1 MLCAPRIFSL
11 PRPNLR
17 SQETMHSDR
26 HAAKHRRD
34 VSRRRQVY
42 ARGSDRGCGRT
53 IMIFSLS
60 LMLLMK
66 HHALSSSIITILLL
80 LIVTIM
86 VGSVPVVAKQQA
98 KGHLRSTLPVPRFS
112 ISKAR
117 KTRRPVLF

>member
-1 MLCAPRIFSL
+1 
-11 PRPNLR
+11 
-17 SQETMHSDR
+17 MHSDR

-34 VSRRRQVY
+34 VSRRQVY
-42 ARGSDRGCGRT
+42 ARGSDGGCGRT
-53 IMIFSLS
+53 IMIFSL
-60 LMLLMK
+60 MLLMK
-66 HHALSSSIITILLL
+66 HQALSSSIITILL